1 MMVLMKC
8 TGKFC
13 YRHGK
18 FQKTEAA
25 AGGVLKIQIN
35 VSQNSPG
42 NIYAR
47 VLFLMNNFIK
57 TGDSNT
63 GVFLWTLLNF

>member
-1 MMVLMKC
+1 MILMNY

-13 YRHGK
+13 YRHRK

-25 AGGVLKIQIN
+25 TGGVLKIQIN

-47 VLFLMNNFIK
+47 VFFLMNNFIN

-63 GVFLWTLLNF
+63 GVFL